1 MENIANYV
9 KTERKKIGWTQERF
23 AMYAGVSTKFLI
35 ELEGGKKTLRMDK
48 VLAVL
53 RLLDA
58 TLVVKERAYEER

>member
-9 KTERKKIGWTQERF
+9 KNERKKIGWTQERF

-58 TLVVKERAYEER
+58 SLVVKEIEDEKR